1 LSRKKPG
8 SRKNTFFR
16 ADVKKLRG
24 GKNQQLQKRGLS
36 GQALV
41 RALQDHGFWYAEN
54 LVRRLANDVGE

>member
-36 GQALV
+36 GQALGKNV
-41 RALQDHGFWYAEN
+41 LFTFTFT
-54 LVRRLANDVGE
+54 